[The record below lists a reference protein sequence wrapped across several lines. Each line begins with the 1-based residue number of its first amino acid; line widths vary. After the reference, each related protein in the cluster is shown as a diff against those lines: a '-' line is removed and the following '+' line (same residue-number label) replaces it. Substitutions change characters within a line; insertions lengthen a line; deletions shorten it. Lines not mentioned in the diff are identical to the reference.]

1 MINLIPNQE
10 KKKMVKGFYFRLA
23 MLSLWM
29 LCIPLLIALLVLLP
43 SYFFSNYKNNLA
55 TKKLETQKAEQV
67 PLFDQ
72 ETTAIIQDINTKLKL
87 IEGVQKN
94 NFLVSE
100 KVINSIFVKN
110 ISSIKITQISY
121 EDDSINGKKIRISG
135 TAPSREVLLA
145 FRQSLEND
153 KAFKGVD
160 LPISNFVK
168 GSNIQFYL
176 SLIPS

>member
-1 MINLIPNQE
+1 MINLIPNQD
-10 KKKMVKGFYFRLA
+10 KKKMIKSFYFRLTI
-23 MLSLWM
+23 LSLWM
-29 LCIPLLIALLVLLP
+29 LCIPLLILILVLLP

-72 ETTAIIQDINTKLKL
+72 ETTAIIQEINTKLKL
-87 IEGVQKN
+87 IEGSQKN
-94 NFLVSE
+94 NFLPSE
-100 KVINSIFVKN
+100 KVINAILIKN

-121 EDDSINGKKIRISG
+121 DNNSTNGKKIRISG
-135 TAPSREVLLA
+135 TAPSREVLLT

-153 KAFKGVD
+153 KAFKSVE

-176 SLIPS
+176 SLTPA

>member
-87 IEGVQKN
+87 IPESVAGFN
-94 NFLVSE
+94 
-100 KVINSIFVKN
+100 
-110 ISSIKITQISY
+110 
-121 EDDSINGKKIRISG
+121 
-135 TAPSREVLLA
+135 
-145 FRQSLEND
+145 
-153 KAFKGVD
+153 
-160 LPISNFVK
+160 
-168 GSNIQFYL
+168 
-176 SLIPS
+176 